1 MVLETTALP
10 IELLAYGMVATERVE
25 RSSVDYRSTA
35 LPLSY
40 MAMYQVPRA
49 GFEPQHP
56 AD

>member
-1 MVLETTALP
+1 
-10 IELLAYGMVATERVE
+10 MVATERVE
-25 RSSVDYRSTA
+25 RSSADYRSAA

-40 MAMYQVPRA
+40 MAIYQVPRA